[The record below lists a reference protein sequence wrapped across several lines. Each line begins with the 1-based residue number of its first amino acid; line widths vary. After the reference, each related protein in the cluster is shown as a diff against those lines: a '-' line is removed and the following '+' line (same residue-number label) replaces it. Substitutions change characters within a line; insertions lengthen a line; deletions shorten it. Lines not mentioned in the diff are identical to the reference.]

1 MGAESVSLNVSL
13 GVKSHQEFA
22 LYFRK
27 SYPKNPRI
35 PKLQNACEMILHII
49 FNTTVCVVN
58 DDELQ

>member
-1 MGAESVSLNVSL
+1 MGAESVSLNASL

-22 LYFRK
+22 LYFQK
-27 SYPKNPRI
+27 SYTRI